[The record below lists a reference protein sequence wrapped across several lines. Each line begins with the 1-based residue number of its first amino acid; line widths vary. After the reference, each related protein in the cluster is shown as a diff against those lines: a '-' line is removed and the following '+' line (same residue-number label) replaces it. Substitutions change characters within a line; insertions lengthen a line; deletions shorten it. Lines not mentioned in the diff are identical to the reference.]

1 MRKNVI
7 SLILTGSLL
16 LSGCSLVTLETNP
29 EPTAAEET
37 QITEETTTVKETEVS
52 VTETTTAAVE
62 TTVTEETKTSE
73 TEPVE
78 TVPEVTSVPV
88 TSKTTGKVVILA
100 TGGTIA
106 GVGDAGK
113 SAGYRPG
120 TLTAEDLISA
130 VPQLAEVAQIEA
142 IQVCN
147 VNSDDITAE
156 VWIELAN
163 KINELARDPD
173 VRGFVI
179 THGTDTME
187 ETAYFLN
194 LTVKT
199 DKPVVITGSMRPSTS
214 ISADGPMNL
223 YESVC
228 VAASND
234 AIGKGVLVVFSD
246 LIYTARSVTKTS
258 TYDVMAIS
266 ARENG
271 ACGVVRDGEVFIYEG
286 TTKRHTSKSEFDV
299 SSLKTLP
306 KVSVIYFSVDMDPE
320 ILKYAAE
327 HSDGLV
333 IAGAGAGEFSEGYI
347 EVIKKLKIPVV
358 ISSRIGDGIIIP
370 DNLLVE
376 GTIAADNLPPQKAAV
391 LLRLALTET
400 TDAAKIQDMFFEY

>member
-1 MRKNVI
+1 MKKTLI
-7 SLILTGSLL
+7 SLIIAGSMLM
-16 LSGCSLVTLETNP
+16 SGCSFITLQTNP
-29 EPTAAEET
+29 APTESETIVSAESSATET
-37 QITEETTTVKETEVS
+37 TDETTAETTEETTKASETTA
-52 VTETTTAAVE
+52 TETTAAPSETTALSE
-62 TTVTEETKTSE
+62 TTVAEEPRK
-73 TEPVE
+73 
-78 TVPEVTSVPV
+78 
-88 TSKTTGKVVILA
+88 TGKVVILA

-113 SAGYRPG
+113 SAGYTPG

-130 VPQLAEVAQIEA
+130 VPELADVAEIEA

-147 VNSDDITAE
+147 VNSDDITDK

-163 KINELARDPD
+163 KINELSKDPD
-173 VRGFVI
+173 ITGFVI

-228 VAASND
+228 VAASAD
-234 AIGKGVLVVFSD
+234 AAGKGVLVVFSD
-246 LIYTARSVTKTS
+246 LIFTARSVTKTS

-266 ARENG
+266 AREMG
-271 ACGVVRDGEVFIYEG
+271 ACGVVRDGAVYFYEESV
-286 TTKRHTSKSEFDV
+286 KRHTVDTEFDV
-299 SSLKTLP
+299 KLLKELP

-327 HSDGLV
+327 HSDGIV
-333 IAGAGAGEFSEGYI
+333 IAGAGAGEFSEGFI
-347 EVIKKLKIPVV
+347 EVVNDLKIPVV

-370 DNLLVE
+370 DNLLVD

-391 LLRLALTET
+391 LLRLALTKT
-400 TDAAKIQDMFFEY
+400 KDAAKIQEMFFEY